1 MGKGVGGVDV
11 GRKSG
16 VWEVLGTGERMGLS
30 VGPAA
35 SGATWEARVAGLL
48 VQGRAGTSMKK
59 FALQIS
65 GGVAEEGGQEGKG
78 RGVSVAAPGE
88 PAGVVLMF

>member
-1 MGKGVGGVDV
+1 MRKGEWLRPQDDLSLGRREEVPSGDRRGCEGRGERGRQRGGGVGKGVGGVDV

-35 SGATWEARVAGLL
+35 LGATWEARVASLL
-48 VQGRAGTSMKK
+48 V
-59 FALQIS
+59 
-65 GGVAEEGGQEGKG
+65 
-78 RGVSVAAPGE
+78 
-88 PAGVVLMF
+88 